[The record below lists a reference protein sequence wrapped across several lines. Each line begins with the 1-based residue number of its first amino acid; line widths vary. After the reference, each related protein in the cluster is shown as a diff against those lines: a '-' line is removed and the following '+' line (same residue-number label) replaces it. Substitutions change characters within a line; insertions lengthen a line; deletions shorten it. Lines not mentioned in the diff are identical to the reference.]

1 MPGDDPSAAPPRNRA
16 ALAICRGVRRH
27 WHALGWSSLREVT
40 LANGRRADVVGLAP
54 DGGIAI
60 AEIKSSV
67 ADFRSDL
74 KWHEYG
80 PFCDRF
86 WFAVGPE
93 FPQSILPESCGILV
107 ADGYGAAEIRPA
119 AFDKLVAA
127 RRRAVMLRFALAAA
141 QRLHR
146 LEDAGLDP

>member
-1 MPGDDPSAAPPRNRA
+1 M
-16 ALAICRGVRRH
+16 ALAISRGVRRH
-27 WHALGWSSLREVT
+27 WYALGWSSLCEVT
-40 LANGRRADVVGLAP
+40 LANGRRADVVGLAS
-54 DGGIAI
+54 DGSIAI
-60 AEIKSSV
+60 AEVKSSV

-93 FPQSILPESCGILV
+93 FPQSILPETCGILV
-107 ADGYGAAEIRPA
+107 ADSYGAVEVRPPL
-119 AFDKLVAA
+119 FEKLVAA
-127 RRRAVMLRFALAAA
+127 RRRAVTLRFAQAAA

-146 LEDAGLDP
+146 MEDPGLDS